1 MSCHQP
7 TPQRL
12 CPPLPTQHPPRPK
25 SIAPWLPM
33 GPYQARGMEITLTVA
48 DSFIWDNE
56 FNTSENRVLG
66 GGLALGGHR
75 FMI

>member
-1 MSCHQP
+1 
-7 TPQRL
+7 
-12 CPPLPTQHPPRPK
+12 
-25 SIAPWLPM
+25 M
-33 GPYQARGMEITLTVA
+33 GPYQARGMGITLTVA

-66 GGLALGGHR
+66 GGLALGGRR